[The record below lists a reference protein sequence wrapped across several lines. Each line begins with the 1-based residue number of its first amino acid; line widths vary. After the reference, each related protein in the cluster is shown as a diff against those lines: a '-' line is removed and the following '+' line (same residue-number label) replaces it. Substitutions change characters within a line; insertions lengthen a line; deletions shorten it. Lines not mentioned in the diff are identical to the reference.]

1 MDRKVSTTLIAAL
14 CVSPVS
20 ALLAE
25 EASKVPESEVKAA
38 LASPDSFLRHNT
50 WKKLNPEHEG
60 NYRTLVQVLKSLPWF
75 DRDGAVI
82 ALAKAATE
90 STIQK
95 MVKALKEDKDAMVR
109 QGMAMALAKM
119 NDEKFYPHL
128 YEALKDKSPFVRRIA
143 VHALRVQKKKEAVTA
158 LVDAFQKEEDPVVRS
173 FMVESLNQL
182 TQAYQGPDPR
192 AWFVW
197 WEAAKADP
205 EYELGK
211 NDEMAQRKAE
221 ELGNKL
227 KKRTTVSV
235 SGEVTLETEER
246 GKTGAKG
253 VPIIILPPYG
263 SSKEI
268 MTPFLAELE
277 KTNKLFYVE
286 LPGQEAFKNLP
297 TVGNTKLPFF
307 PLDKMVKA
315 FEDLRKETKQ
325 ERFALMAC
333 GLSCWIAM
341 RYATLY
347 PQSVSHLVLISP
359 VSSNKAYG
367 DGYDRCKKVGESK
380 RDIELW
386 HVGLSHRINTDS
398 GETHHDQHH
407 REKSIPKPEG
417 EDGSLDRKEWSLF
430 WKDERDSL
438 ASILYPIKDSKKQM
452 GFLIPDFKCF
462 SEPRRNIPTI
472 VIAGA
477 GSLLTSQQDCEA
489 IAKHYGGHFYMY
501 PGSSAM
507 PFAEESATF
516 NKHMAALL
524 KENQKSKKDTKEKKK
539 SKDAGEGAVEGAGDG
554 KDAASG
560 AGKEK
565 EGPKGEP

>member
-1 MDRKVSTTLIAAL
+1 MDRKVFLTLVAAL
-14 CVSPVS
+14 SVLPIP
-20 ALLAE
+20 ALLPE
-25 EASKVPESEVKAA
+25 EASKVPESEINAA

-50 WKKLNPEHEG
+50 WKKLNPEDDG
-60 NYRTLVQVLKSLPWF
+60 NYRTLVKVLKSLPWF

-90 STIQK
+90 STLQK
-95 MVKALKEDKDAMVR
+95 MVKALKDDKDPMVR

-128 YEALKDKSPFVRRIA
+128 YEALNDKSPVVRRI
-143 VHALRVQKKKEAVTA
+143 VVNALRVHKKKEAVSA

-211 NDEMAQRKAE
+211 NDEIAQRKAE

-235 SGEVTLETEER
+235 SGEMTLETEER
-246 GKTGAKG
+246 GRQTSKG
-253 VPIIILPPYG
+253 MPIIVLPPYG
-263 SSKEI
+263 FSKDI
-268 MTPFLAELE
+268 MTPFLSELE

-286 LPGQEAFKNLP
+286 LPGREAFKNLP
-297 TVGNTKLPFF
+297 NVGNTNLPFF
-307 PLDKMVKA
+307 PLDQMVKA

-341 RYATLY
+341 RYASLY
-347 PQSVSHLVLISP
+347 PQSVSHLVFIAP
-359 VSSNKAYG
+359 FSSNKAVG
-367 DGYDRCKKVGESK
+367 DGYDRCSRQGQAKKDV
-380 RDIELW
+380 EL
-386 HVGLSHRINTDS
+386 HHAAMSHSINTQT
-398 GETHHDQHH
+398 GQTEHDRYHE
-407 REKSIPKPEG
+407 EKKIPKPEG
-417 EDGSLDRKEWSLF
+417 EDGSLDRREWSLF
-430 WKDERDSL
+430 FKDERDSL
-438 ASILYPIKDSKKQM
+438 ATILYPIKDSKKRM
-452 GFLIPDFKCF
+452 GFLYPDFKCF

-477 GSLLTSQQDCEA
+477 ASILTSQQDCDA
-489 IAKHYGGHFYMY
+489 IAKHYGGRLYMY
-501 PGSSAM
+501 PNSSCM

-524 KENQKSKKDTKEKKK
+524 RENQKSKKD
-539 SKDAGEGAVEGAGDG
+539 SKDKAKKPKDGEEESVPG
-554 KDAASG
+554 ST
-560 AGKEK
+560 
-565 EGPKGEP
+565 GEPDTAAGAKPEKGRK